1 MLITNQTKLNMV
13 IGYPLTHTKSPLLH
27 NTVYEAL
34 NINAVLLAFP
44 HESVASLIS
53 SIKTLSVGLTAVT
66 MPFKEAVLP
75 YLDVR
80 NPEVDALKAV
90 NTLIQTEGH
99 LKGFNTDVDGIEFA
113 LRDVAIKSKN
123 VLLMGAGGAARA
135 AAYLLQKKK
144 ANIFWFNRTVERAKK
159 LSKEFGGE
167 ILDQKE
173 IETKTFDI
181 IIHTTPLGM
190 YPDQD
195 KTPLPDYPFQKNQ
208 VVFDMVYNPLH
219 TKLLIDAK
227 SKGAKIISGLEM
239 FIGQGLRQIE
249 LWTEQTFMN
258 DNLLKKIKTVLTR

>member
-13 IGYPLTHTKSPLLH
+13 IGYPLMHTKSPLFH
-27 NTVYEAL
+27 NTVYKAL
-34 NINAVLLAFP
+34 NINAVLLAFS
-44 HESVASLIS
+44 HESVSSLIA

-90 NTLIQTEGH
+90 NTLIQAEGQ
-99 LKGFNTDVDGIEFA
+99 LKGFNTDVDGIKFA
-113 LRDVAIKSKN
+113 LRDVSVHSKN
-123 VLLMGAGGAARA
+123 ILLIGAGGAARA
-135 AAYLLQKKK
+135 AAYLLKEKK
-144 ANIFWFNRTVERAKK
+144 ANIFLYNRTVERAEK

-167 ILDQKE
+167 LLNNSEVEKQV
-173 IETKTFDI
+173 FDV

-190 YPDQD
+190 YPNQE
-195 KTPLPDYPFQKNQ
+195 KTPLPQYPFQKNQ
-208 VVFDMVYNPLH
+208 VVFDMVYNPIH

-227 SKGAKIISGLEM
+227 KKGAKIISGLEM

-249 LWTEQTFMN
+249 LWTQQTIID
-258 DNLLKKIKTVLTR
+258 DNLLKKIKTVLMR